1 MKINTMPI
9 KKSKKPAKLEKPLE
23 KISQEKGPT
32 GKYFYSIGKRKTAV
46 AQVRIYPVNKA
57 IDDGSCNGKK
67 ISDYFTIMR
76 LRDLIKSPLVNT
88 GNEEKFDMNIK
99 VSGGGINSQAE
110 AIRLGISR
118 ALVKYEPSL
127 RKQLKDLGF
136 LTRDSRIV
144 ERKKPGLK
152 KARRAPQWAKR

>member
-1 MKINTMPI
+1 MPI
-9 KKSKKPAKLEKPLE
+9 KHPKKIIKAAKEAEAEKVESAKSAE
-23 KISQEKGPT
+23 
-32 GKYFYSIGKRKTAV
+32 KYFSAVGKRKTSV
-46 AQVRIYPVNKA
+46 AQIRIYKSKKSESEMVVN
-57 IDDGSCNGKK
+57 GRQFSN
-67 ISDYFTIMR
+67 YFPITR
-76 LRDLIKSPLVNT
+76 LQTLMMSPLAAAGQ
-88 GNEEKFDMNIK
+88 GNIFNISVK

-118 ALVKYEPSL
+118 ALVKMDETS

>member
-1 MKINTMPI
+1 MPT
-9 KKSKKPAKLEKPLE
+9 KKVKKAVKSEKESAEE
-23 KISQEKGPT
+23 KVKEVELAE
-32 GKYFYSIGKRKTAV
+32 KYFSAVGKRKTSV
-46 AQVRIYPVNKA
+46 AQIRIYKSKKSESEIVVNGREFSNYFPV
-57 IDDGSCNGKK
+57 S
-67 ISDYFTIMR
+67 R
-76 LRDLIKSPLVNT
+76 LQSLIISPLAT
-88 GNEEKFDMNIK
+88 ARQSGIFNISVK
-99 VSGGGINSQAE
+99 VSGGGVNSQAE

-118 ALVKYEPSL
+118 ALVKMDGAL

>member
-1 MKINTMPI
+1 MATKNL
-9 KKSKKPAKLEKPLE
+9 KKAVKPAKEQ
-23 KISQEKGPT
+23 KIEEDIAPE
-32 GKYFYSIGKRKTAV
+32 KYFSAVGKRKTSV
-46 AQVRIYPVNKA
+46 AQVRIYKSHKNEPEIN
-57 IDDGSCNGKK
+57 INGREF
-67 ISDYFTIMR
+67 SSYFPIVR
-76 LRDLIKSPLVNT
+76 LQDLIKVPLSMT
-88 GNEEKFDMNIK
+88 GQGNFFSVSVK

-118 ALVKYEPSL
+118 AVVKFDETL
-127 RKQLKDLGF
+127 RKSLKNLGL

>member
-1 MKINTMPI
+1 MPT
-9 KKSKKPAKLEKPLE
+9 KKPKKIVKATKEPAVEKTEEVQLPE
-23 KISQEKGPT
+23 
-32 GKYFYSIGKRKTAV
+32 KYFSAVGKRKTSV
-46 AQVRIYPVNKA
+46 AQVRIYKSRKKEPE
-57 IDDGSCNGKK
+57 ISINGKEL
-67 ISDYFTIMR
+67 SSYFPIIR
-76 LRDLIKSPLVNT
+76 LQDLIKFPLSRV
-88 GNEEKFDMNIK
+88 GQDKIFSISVK

-118 ALVKYEPSL
+118 ALIKFDETL
-127 RKQLKDLGF
+127 RKSLKDLGL

>member
-1 MKINTMPI
+1 M
-9 KKSKKPAKLEKPLE
+9 
-23 KISQEKGPT
+23 
-32 GKYFYSIGKRKTAV
+32 
-46 AQVRIYPVNKA
+46 
-57 IDDGSCNGKK
+57 
-67 ISDYFTIMR
+67 
-76 LRDLIKSPLVNT
+76 SPLAAVGR
-88 GNEEKFDMNIK
+88 GNIFAVSIK
-99 VSGGGINSQAE
+99 VSGGGINSQAD

-118 ALVKYEPSL
+118 ALVKMDGTS

>member
-1 MKINTMPI
+1 MPTKKP
-9 KKSKKPAKLEKPLE
+9 KKSIKSTKEPEAEKTEAAKPAE
-23 KISQEKGPT
+23 
-32 GKYFYSIGKRKTAV
+32 KYFSAVGKRKTSV
-46 AQVRIYPVNKA
+46 AQIRIYKSKKSESEMVVN
-57 IDDGSCNGKK
+57 GREFSN
-67 ISDYFTIMR
+67 YFPITR
-76 LRDLIKSPLVNT
+76 LQSLMMSPLAAAGQ
-88 GNEEKFDMNIK
+88 GNIFNISIK

-118 ALVKYEPSL
+118 ALVKMDETL

>member
-1 MKINTMPI
+1 MATKNL
-9 KKSKKPAKLEKPLE
+9 KKAVKPAKEQ
-23 KISQEKGPT
+23 KIEEEIVPE
-32 GKYFYSIGKRKTAV
+32 KYFSAVGKRKTSV
-46 AQVRIYPVNKA
+46 AQVRICKSHKNEPEIN
-57 IDDGSCNGKK
+57 INGKELL
-67 ISDYFTIMR
+67 SYFPIVR
-76 LRDLIKSPLVNT
+76 PQDLIKVPLSMAGQ
-88 GNEEKFDMNIK
+88 GNFFSVSVK

-118 ALVKYEPSL
+118 AVVKFDETL
-127 RKQLKDLGF
+127 RKSLKNLGL

>member
-1 MKINTMPI
+1 MPI
-9 KKSKKPAKLEKPLE
+9 KTPKKSAKVIKEPAAEKVEATKPAE
-23 KISQEKGPT
+23 
-32 GKYFYSIGKRKTAV
+32 KYFSAVGKRKTSV
-46 AQVRIYPVNKA
+46 AQIRIYKSKKSEPEITVN
-57 IDDGSCNGKK
+57 GREFSN
-67 ISDYFTIMR
+67 YFPITR
-76 LRDLIKSPLVNT
+76 LQTLILSPLTSVGQGSIFNVS
-88 GNEEKFDMNIK
+88 IK
-99 VSGGGINSQAE
+99 VSGGGVNSQAE

-118 ALVKYEPSL
+118 ALVKMDEAL

>member
-1 MKINTMPI
+1 MPT
-9 KKSKKPAKLEKPLE
+9 KKPKKAAKEPIAEKTEEAKPAE
-23 KISQEKGPT
+23 
-32 GKYFYSIGKRKTAV
+32 KYFSAVGKRKTSV
-46 AQVRIYPVNKA
+46 AQIRIYKSKKSEPEIAVN
-57 IDDGSCNGKK
+57 GREFSN
-67 ISDYFTIMR
+67 YFPITR
-76 LRDLIKSPLVNT
+76 LQTLILSPLTSVGQGSIFNVS
-88 GNEEKFDMNIK
+88 IK
-99 VSGGGINSQAE
+99 VSGGGVNSQAE

-118 ALVKYEPSL
+118 ALVKMDETL

>member
-1 MKINTMPI
+1 MPT
-9 KKSKKPAKLEKPLE
+9 KKPKKIAKAAKEPKMEKAE
-23 KISQEKGPT
+23 EAKPT
-32 GKYFYSIGKRKTAV
+32 EKYFSAVGKRKTSV
-46 AQVRIYPVNKA
+46 AQIRIYKSKKSEPEIVV
-57 IDDGSCNGKK
+57 NGKEFSNYFPITRLQALMTSPIAAAGQGK
-67 ISDYFTIMR
+67 VFNIS
-76 LRDLIKSPLVNT
+76 
-88 GNEEKFDMNIK
+88 IK
-99 VSGGGINSQAE
+99 VSGGGVNSQAE

-118 ALVKYEPSL
+118 ALVKMDETL